1 MIRSVRCYS
10 KKADP
15 GFLSDLLARIDAIP
29 ERVAAQKKENELAR
43 SQVKAAG
50 SKKAN
55 TTTLRAPHNV
65 ASTRSQNM
73 RINVADHPLAT
84 FNEGSFAKNNN
95 RRGANSNRTQQNSG
109 GAHSHNRLQSRF
121 GAKRTPT
128 RRTAPKRKPLVQ
140 QEERSSKELV
150 YGPAEP
156 KLGATEL
163 FHARSSKL
171 NHSVPA
177 RVASVS
183 KEILIESKYPYTF
196 PPEVV
201 ANAPTR
207 ANNFVLQ
214 NNYTT
219 NFISNDY
226 LHGQLESKVLGR
238 VAQISLDEAK
248 VPKGL
253 KDHAFFTRKNLQL
266 NPTMN
271 AADKQ
276 RVFDT
281 VSGIKSV
288 SSLVA
293 SCHWVRK

>member
-43 SQVKAAG
+43 TQVKANA

-55 TTTLRAPHNV
+55 TTTPRVPHNV
-65 ASTRSQNM
+65 ASSRSQNM

-84 FNEGSFAKNNN
+84 FNDGSFAKNN
-95 RRGANSNRTQQNSG
+95 RRGPNSNRTQQTSG

-128 RRTAPKRKPLVQ
+128 RRPPPKRKPLVQ
-140 QEERSSKELV
+140 QDERGSKELV

-171 NHSVPA
+171 NHSVSA

-183 KEILIESKYPYTF
+183 KEILLESKYPYTF
-196 PPEVV
+196 PTEVV
-201 ANAPTR
+201 ANAPTH
-207 ANNFVLQ
+207 ANNFVLL
-214 NNYTT
+214 NNYSTD
-219 NFISNDY
+219 FISNDY
-226 LHGQLESKVLGR
+226 LHEQLESKVLGKM
-238 VAQISLDEAK
+238 ALINLDEAK

-266 NPTMN
+266 NPTIN

-276 RVFDT
+276 RVFDA
-281 VSGIKSV
+281 VSGIKPV

-293 SCHWVRK
+293 GCHWVRK